1 VSALAQ
7 LQRAFAAALHDG
19 AEGAIADRVRAAG
32 APVQA
37 RIGQYVRNMGA
48 NRHDALAA
56 AYPVVRRLV
65 GDAFFAGMARR
76 YGAEHPSRSG
86 DLHLFGDALDRFI
99 AAYAPARGLAYLADV
114 ARLEWACHE
123 CFHAADVQFDAS
135 ALAWVPARRRHELR
149 LRLHPAVRLLES
161 PHPIVAIWEGNQ
173 PGNDGTPARA
183 AGPDRALVWRDRLEV
198 RVRCLERA
206 EWELLRSLARGA
218 TLEDAV
224 ASMGAVQAQRVLEAA
239 LARCGADGLIAGFE
253 LAASR
258 A

>member
-1 VSALAQ
+1 MSALAA

-19 AEGAIADRVRAAG
+19 ADGAIAERVRPAG
-32 APVQA
+32 APVGA
-37 RIGQYVRNMGA
+37 RIAQYRRNMGA
-48 NRHDALAA
+48 NQHDALAA

-65 GDAFFAGMARR
+65 GDAFFTGMARR

-86 DLHLFGDALDRFI
+86 DLHLFGDAFDRFV
-99 AAYAPARGLAYLADV
+99 AAYAPARSLAYLADV

-123 CFHAADVQFDAS
+123 CFHAADAQLDAS
-135 ALAWVPARRRHELR
+135 ALARVPASRRHELR

-161 PHPIVAIWEGNQ
+161 PHPIVAIREANQ

-183 AGPDRALVWRDRLEV
+183 AGPDRVLVWRDRLEV
-198 RVRCLERA
+198 RVRCLDRA

-224 ASMGAVQAQRVLEAA
+224 AAMGAAQAERVLAAA
-239 LARCGADGLIAGFE
+239 LARCGADGVIAGFD

>member
-1 VSALAQ
+1 MSALAE

-19 AEGAIADRVRAAG
+19 ADGAIAEHVRSAG
-32 APVQA
+32 APAGA
-37 RIGQYVRNMGA
+37 RIAQYRRNMGA
-48 NRHDALAA
+48 TRHDALAA

-65 GDAFFAGMARR
+65 GDAFFAAMARL
-76 YGAEHPSRSG
+76 YAAEHPSRSG

-99 AAYAPARGLAYLADV
+99 AAYAPARSLAYLADV

-123 CFHAADVQFDAS
+123 CLHAADAQFDAS
-135 ALAWVPARRRHELR
+135 VLAGVPASRRHELR

-161 PHPIVAIWEGNQ
+161 PHPVVAIWEANQ

-183 AGPDRALVWRDRLEV
+183 EGPDRVLVWRDGFEV
-198 RVRCLERA
+198 RVRSLERA
-206 EWELLRSLARGA
+206 HWELLRSLARGA

-224 ASMGAVQAQRVLEAA
+224 AAMGAAEAERVLAAA